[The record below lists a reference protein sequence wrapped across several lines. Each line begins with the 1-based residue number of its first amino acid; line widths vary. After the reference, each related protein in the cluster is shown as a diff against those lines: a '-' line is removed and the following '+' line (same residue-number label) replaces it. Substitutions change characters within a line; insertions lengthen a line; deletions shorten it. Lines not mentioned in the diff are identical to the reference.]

1 MKLIIA
7 ATPSKRIT
15 RRTTADSHLP
25 HRLLSYWEIR
35 KDKDPRR
42 VVEEYIRIETSK
54 DDLGDFQRGNFRHSN
69 RSPRGSMTKGQ
80 TYTPRDVTKGD
91 DNA

>member
-1 MKLIIA
+1 MWLIIA

-15 RRTTADSHLP
+15 RRTTKDHQLP

-35 KDKDPRR
+35 KDKDPARTIKAFIAQESSPGELGHFAEGGRR
-42 VVEEYIRIETSK
+42 ESK
-54 DDLGDFQRGNFRHSN
+54 

-91 DNA
+91 DDE